1 MTRVKHSGDFF
12 TVLTRLSSQVI
23 AFNYT
28 VSFTCVFLNSFL
40 LLQKTIING
49 NSVQDASPQLCN
61 QEDLFFWFFLRIN
74 PWVYLKN

>member
-23 AFNYT
+23 AFNHT

-40 LLQKTIING
+40 L
-49 NSVQDASPQLCN
+49 PQLCS
-61 QEDLFFWFFLRIN
+61 QEDFFFFNQSPGL
-74 PWVYLKN
+74 LKELIFIKLNIDF